1 MADEHGMPMRRLV
14 KWAAGPRS
22 PRFWSLLAGIVLL
35 VGAALAMILPGSLD
49 HRHGTVGSS
58 PGGPNLVVAGVD
70 RDVPCDAG
78 YEPPAYGPGC
88 ATPVPTLA
96 PDERTLGRPLVVG
109 PFDVA
114 LDRLGRYRVRVGEA
128 ILVRGMIQDIRL
140 RLGNAA
146 DGTYSAPFFDLELED
161 PVTGSTFPKNVYLKG
176 VVDGL
181 QRVVV
186 YLTFDLQSYRP
197 GAVVRVEHVS
207 VV

>member
-1 MADEHGMPMRRLV
+1 MADEHGMLMRRFGGWV
-14 KWAAGPRS
+14 RGRRS
-22 PRFWSLLAGIVLL
+22 PKFWIVLAGIMLL
-35 VGAALAMILPGSLD
+35 GAATLALVVGGNLD
-49 HRHGTVGSS
+49 HRHRIVGSS
-58 PGGPNLVVAGVD
+58 LPPNSVVAGVD

-78 YEPPAYGPGC
+78 YEPPAYEPGC

-128 ILVRGMIQDIRL
+128 SLVRGMIQDIRL

-161 PVTGSTFPKNVYLKG
+161 PVTGTTFPKNVYLKG
-176 VVDGL
+176 LVDGL

-197 GAVVRVEHVS
+197 GAVVRVDHVS